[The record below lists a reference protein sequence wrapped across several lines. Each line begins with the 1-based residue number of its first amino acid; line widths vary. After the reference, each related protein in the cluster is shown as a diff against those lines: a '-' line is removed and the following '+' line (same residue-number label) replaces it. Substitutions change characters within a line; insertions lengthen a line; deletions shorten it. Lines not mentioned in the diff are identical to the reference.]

1 LCAKKDENMT
11 HKAKIHELFGQIANE
26 VYDFIKES
34 EFNYDERWV
43 PATFIKDELD
53 LKKSSYPQENKIDNK
68 TGWLFA
74 TIARHLEDK
83 NKIIFKKDGNRSF
96 YKTVS

>member
-1 LCAKKDENMT
+1 MT
-11 HKAKIHELFGQIANE
+11 HKVTIHELFEQIANE
-26 VYDFIKES
+26 VYEFIKES
-34 EFNYDERWV
+34 ESNYAERWV

-83 NKIIFKKDGNRSF
+83 NKIIFSKNGNRSF